1 MIRISDIMTYEEFLE
16 RYLVNLEEFEFYYK
30 DKIINICY
38 GAKGLF
44 SYNVV
49 ENGVLVFEKEFNSP
63 KELLDNMEIDNIKFP
78 ELWNV
83 LE

>member
-1 MIRISDIMTYEEFLE
+1 ML
-16 RYLVNLEEFEFYYK
+16 N
-30 DKIINICY
+30 N
-38 GAKGLF
+38 
-44 SYNVV
+44 NVV
-49 ENGVLVFEKEFNSP
+49 ILYKEFNSP